1 MIHFDLPKD
10 KSSILKVIGVGGGGG
25 NAVNHM
31 FSQQI
36 DGVNFMICN
45 TDAQALAFCDIPN
58 KIQLGPHLTQGL
70 GAGANPDIGRQATE
84 ESLEEI
90 RRILEVNTKMA
101 FITAGMGGGTGT
113 GGAPIIAKI
122 CRDLGILTVGIVTTP
137 FAYEGKKRQLQ
148 AEEGIKNLK
157 QYVDTLL
164 VISNDKLRHQ
174 FGNLKMREAF
184 EKADNVLA
192 TAAKCITDVINSTGQ
207 INVDFADVC
216 TVMRNGGVAILGNAE
231 AAGDN
236 RAQRAIEE
244 ALNSPLLNDNDI
256 KGAKWILININS
268 AHGEYEFTMDEVEV
282 IQNYLLTQAGDD
294 TDVILGMGYDNTL
307 GDKIGITLIATGFEH
322 KDPFQKPVVK
332 KEEPKKEEKI
342 VMVLGQPDVQKT
354 EEVMPAPA
362 VAVIPPAAIEREMQ
376 VMEAEIKPADDYLM
390 PKLVEE
396 FPVMSAPVID
406 LTDIKDEEPLVVHW
420 ELDMNLPFA
429 AEPVQEKTLSNITNQ
444 SNGITTVDKSPVTVK
459 TDSIHSASQPI
470 AIGSVTPN
478 IIETDAEL
486 ILSIKEDSTASSTA
500 PVSAASGGYLARPSN
515 IYAEAKAEAN
525 ASITSAE
532 EPVLSHKMAASDEE
546 EELLD
551 LQMQLVE
558 KNDIP
563 AADMP
568 LAHQAQSP
576 LSTEVEDSAL
586 QNETEEQKRR
596 AAERLHKLRNLSFN
610 INAAD
615 PNNEFET
622 VPAYIRRNMEL
633 YNTNS
638 NVETFYSSYE
648 VKSDGNNQIQIS
660 TINTFLDG
668 KKPD

>member
-1 MIHFDLPKD
+1 MIHFDLPKE

-25 NAVNHM
+25 NAVNYM

-36 DGVNFMICN
+36 DGVNFVICN
-45 TDAQALAFCDIPN
+45 TDAQALTSSGIPN
-58 KIQLGPHLTQGL
+58 RIQLGPHLTQGL

-90 RRILEVNTKMA
+90 KRILEVNTKMA

-122 CRDLGILTVGIVTTP
+122 CKDLGILTVGIVTTP
-137 FAYEGKKRQLQ
+137 FAYEGKKRQQQ
-148 AEEGIKNLK
+148 AEEGIKILK

-174 FGNLKMREAF
+174 YGNLKMREAF
-184 EKADNVLA
+184 AKADNVLA

-216 TVMRNGGVAILGNAE
+216 TVMKNGGVAILGNAE
-231 AAGDN
+231 AAGEN

-244 ALNSPLLNDNDI
+244 AMNSPLLNDSDI
-256 KGAKWILININS
+256 SGAKWILINITS
-268 AHGEYEFTMDEVEV
+268 STGEHEFTMDEVEV
-282 IQNYLLTQAGDD
+282 IQNYLLTQAGES
-294 TDVILGMGYDNTL
+294 TDVILGMGYDSNL
-307 GDKIGITLIATGFEH
+307 GDKLGITLIATGFEH
-322 KDPFQKPVVK
+322 KDPFAKPVPK
-332 KEEPKKEEKI
+332 KEEPKPEEKI
-342 VMVLGQPDVQKT
+342 VMVLDTT
-354 EEVMPAPA
+354 EETVPVVSLKETIKEEDTPAM
-362 VAVIPPAAIEREMQ
+362 REMESA
-376 VMEAEIKPADDYLM
+376 VLETEIVPPVVAEEDYLM

-396 FPVMSAPVID
+396 GPAMEVPVID
-406 LTDIKDEEPLVVHW
+406 FSDMKEDDTSIIHFELGPPENNYMKKEEEKILSKTTVQEHGVSTVSKMSTIGKDESINSTPH
-420 ELDMNLPFA
+420 
-429 AEPVQEKTLSNITNQ
+429 S
-444 SNGITTVDKSPVTVK
+444 TV
-459 TDSIHSASQPI
+459 SQPI
-470 AIGSVTPN
+470 K
-478 IIETDAEL
+478 ETDAEL
-486 ILSIKEDSTASSTA
+486 ILSIKDSN

-515 IYAEAKAEAN
+515 IYAESKTEE
-525 ASITSAE
+525 ITSKSSAE
-532 EPVLSHKMAASDEE
+532 EPVPAPVTASKEE

-558 KNDIP
+558 RDDIP

-568 LAHQAQSP
+568 LAHQAQIP

-586 QNETEEQKRR
+586 RDETEEQKRR

-610 INAAD
+610 VNAAD

-633 YNTNS
+633 YNHNS
-638 NVETFYSSYE
+638 HVENFYSNYE
-648 VKSDGNNQIQIS
+648 VKPDEKNQAQIS
-660 TINTFLDG
+660 SINTFLDG

>member
-1 MIHFDLPKD
+1 MIHFDLPKE

-36 DGVNFMICN
+36 EGVNFIICN
-45 TDAQALAFCDIPN
+45 TDAQALANSDIPN
-58 KIQLGPHLTQGL
+58 RVQLGPHLTQGL

-113 GGAPIIAKI
+113 GGAPIISKI
-122 CRDLGILTVGIVTTP
+122 CKDLGILTVGIVTTP
-137 FAYEGKKRQLQ
+137 FAYEGKKRQQQ
-148 AEEGIKNLK
+148 AEEGIKTLK

-216 TVMRNGGVAILGNAE
+216 TVMRNGGVAILGNA
-231 AAGDN
+231 AAEGEN
-236 RAQRAIEE
+236 RAHRAIEE

-256 KGAKWILININS
+256 RGAKWILININS
-268 AHGEYEFTMDEVEV
+268 AEGEHEYTMDEVEV
-282 IQNYLLTQAGDD
+282 IQSYLINQAGEG

-307 GDKIGITLIATGFEH
+307 GAKLGITLIATGFEH
-322 KDPFQKPVVK
+322 KDPFAKPVAK
-332 KEEPKKEEKI
+332 KEMPKQEEKI
-342 VMVLGQPDVQKT
+342 VMTLGKLEAETPLF
-354 EEVMPAPA
+354 PA
-362 VAVIPPAAIEREMQ
+362 VKE
-376 VMEAEIKPADDYLM
+376 EAPIAEEIKPVVKADPLA

-396 FPVMSAPVID
+396 IPFADVPMPTMNDMVETSH
-406 LTDIKDEEPLVVHW
+406 IKEEEPSMIIF
-420 ELDMNLPFA
+420 ELQTDEKIPSNNTNETVGINTVDKMFGIEKKDSIISIP
-429 AEPVQEKTLSNITNQ
+429 QSKTLSPDITE
-444 SNGITTVDKSPVTVK
+444 K
-459 TDSIHSASQPI
+459 
-470 AIGSVTPN
+470 
-478 IIETDAEL
+478 DAEL
-486 ILSIKEDSTASSTA
+486 IFSVKDSTSTTH
-500 PVSAASGGYLARPSN
+500 PLPAAAGGYLARPSN
-515 IYAEAKAEAN
+515 IYAESKAEE
-525 ASITSAE
+525 ITSKNSAE
-532 EPVLSHKMAASDEE
+532 EPVPSFKNASNDE

-551 LQMQLVE
+551 LQMQIIE
-558 KNDIP
+558 RDDIP
-563 AADMP
+563 AADVPM
-568 LAHQAQSP
+568 AHQAQPP
-576 LSTEVEDSAL
+576 LSTEVEDLAL
-586 QNETEEQKRR
+586 PDETAEQQRR
-596 AAERLHKLRNLSFN
+596 AAERLQKLRNLSFN
-610 INAAD
+610 VNAND

-633 YNTNS
+633 YNTNTQIE
-638 NVETFYSSYE
+638 NFYSSYE
-648 VKSDGNNQIQIS
+648 VKADQHNQGQIS

>member
-1 MIHFDLPKD
+1 MIHFDLPKE

-25 NAVNHM
+25 NAVNFM
-31 FSQQI
+31 FNQQI
-36 DGVNFMICN
+36 DGVNFIICN
-45 TDAQALAFCDIPN
+45 TDAQALSNSGIPN
-58 KIQLGPHLTQGL
+58 RIQLGPHLTQGL

-90 RRILEVNTKMA
+90 KRILEVNTKMA

-122 CRDLGILTVGIVTTP
+122 CKDLGILTVGIVTTP

-148 AEEGIKNLK
+148 AEEGIKTLK
-157 QYVDTLL
+157 GYVDTLL

-231 AAGDN
+231 AAGEN
-236 RAQRAIEE
+236 RAQKAIEE

-256 KGAKWILININS
+256 QGAKWILININS
-268 AHGEYEFTMDEVEV
+268 AQGEHEFTMDEVEI
-282 IQNYLLTQAGDD
+282 IQNYLLTQAGVD
-294 TDVILGMGYDNTL
+294 TDVILGMGYDSTL

-322 KDPFQKPVVK
+322 KDPFAKPIPK
-332 KEEPKKEEKI
+332 KEEPKPEEKI
-342 VMVLGQPDVQKT
+342 VMILGQT
-354 EEVMPAPA
+354 EETPM
-362 VAVIPPAAIEREMQ
+362 IPINQKVEIQQALLEKE
-376 VMEAEIKPADDYLM
+376 MEATKSSLEVTKKEDYLM

-396 FPVMSAPVID
+396 FPVAAPVID
-406 LTDIKDEEPLVVHW
+406 LSDIKEEEPVVIHW
-420 ELDMNLPFA
+420 ELQS
-429 AEPVQEKTLSNITNQ
+429 EEKLLSKITDEMI
-444 SNGITTVDKSPVTVK
+444 SISTVSKMSTVAK
-459 TDSIHSASQPI
+459 DESIHSVSQSE
-470 AIGSVTPN
+470 SVPPT
-478 IIETDAEL
+478 IKETDAEL
-486 ILSIKEDSTASSTA
+486 ILSMKDSTSSTT

-515 IYAEAKAEAN
+515 IYAESKPEVVT
-525 ASITSAE
+525 SKTSAE
-532 EPVLSHKMAASDEE
+532 EPVPSKLASNEQ
-546 EELLD
+546 EELLE
-551 LQMQLVE
+551 LQMQIIE
-558 KNDIP
+558 RDDIP

-568 LAHQAQSP
+568 MAHQAQSP

-586 QNETEEQKRR
+586 QDETEEQKRR

-610 INAAD
+610 VNAAD

-633 YNTNS
+633 YNS
-638 NVETFYSSYE
+638 NTQVENFYSSYE
-648 VKSDGNNQIQIS
+648 VKSDDKNQGHIS